1 MLLRDLGRQLGDL
14 GSGRVDVLVER
25 IEREVDLPGKTVPPR
40 VELAAKHDP
49 GPHAGADREED
60 EVVHAPRHT
69 QPPLAERGQVDVV
82 LERDREPEAGFE
94 LGLEGPPLEPGHV
107 GGELERPVR
116 GARHSGHADDDAVD
130 QLAGQVRRRHESV
143 AKLGHRR
150 ERALR
155 VGALELDVM
164 ARADRPAEVA
174 DRTAQKPRAE
184 IEAEDE
190 RRLRNRL
197 EVDGAVA
204 RPARSIGALS
214 HEPGLHQRAERER
227 DGRLRDPRAPRDLC
241 ARNGSQVAHE
251 LEHGLFVEALEER
264 RRGRSRSGRFGHLVK
279 KPYQISWTDAS

>member
-1 MLLRDLGRQLGDL
+1 MPVPTERKTKSSTPRATPSQRSPSAARLMSFSSVIGSPRRASSSASKGRPSSPGTLAASWSVPSAEPVTPGTPTTTPSISSP
-14 GSGRVDVLVER
+14 GRSGR
-25 IEREVDLPGKTVPPR
+25 
-40 VELAAKHDP
+40 
-49 GPHAGADREED
+49 
-60 EVVHAPRHT
+60 
-69 QPPLAERGQVDVV
+69 
-82 LERDREPEAGFE
+82 RD
-94 LGLEGPPLEPGHV
+94 
-107 GGELERPVR
+107 
-116 GARHSGHADDDAVD
+116 
-130 QLAGQVRRRHESV
+130 ESV

-150 ERALR
+150 ESALR
-155 VGALELDVM
+155 VGALELDVL

-227 DGRLRDPRAPRDLC
+227 DGRLRDPGAPRDLC

-251 LEHGLFVEALEER
+251 LEHGLLVEALEER